1 MCGIVAASGDVTAA
15 ECERMLD
22 RLAHRG
28 PDEQGTTQVG
38 CTWLGH
44 RRLSIVDVDGGHQ
57 PLANEDETRWIVGNG
72 EIYNHVELR
81 AALAAHRFRT
91 KSDNEVILHLIEEAG
106 PSSIGRMIG
115 MFAFVVA
122 DSEGKLVAARDT
134 IGIKPLYWARQG
146 QTVLFASEI
155 KCFDEVWRPF
165 VEEFPP
171 GHYWTSDEGLVS
183 YAKVPAPQSAPQ
195 PVRPDE
201 MPSEMLLGN
210 IREALTRA
218 VERRMMADVPV
229 GVFLS
234 GGLDSSL
241 IASLATRIAAKEGR
255 RILSFAVGL
264 KGSPDLVAAREVAE
278 FLGTHH
284 YERVYTPD
292 EALAIVPEV
301 VEMMESF
308 DPSLVQS
315 AVANYMLAEL
325 TAQHV
330 KVVLTGE
337 GSDELFAGYKYHKS
351 IDSRTEIH
359 KELVRSVSELHHLN
373 LQRCDRTTMAHGLEA
388 RVPFL
393 DLDFIELA
401 LSLPVEWKLYGA
413 EQTEKWI
420 LRKAF
425 EGYLPDSVLWR
436 EKEQFNEGS
445 GMQSVLQQK
454 LGDTVS
460 ADEFA
465 VHRNVVT
472 PPLATQEEMAYFRM
486 FENRFRGVK
495 VPKVLGRSNVAFAVG
510 AGNAR
515 V

>member
-1 MCGIVAASGDVTAA
+1 MCGIVAVSGKITAA

-28 PDEQGTTQVG
+28 PDDAGARQVG
-38 CTWLGH
+38 ETWLGH
-44 RRLSIVDVDGGHQ
+44 RRLSIVDVGGGHQ
-57 PLANEDETRWIVGNG
+57 PFANEDETRWIVGNG
-72 EIYNHVELR
+72 EIYNHEELR
-81 AALAAHRFRT
+81 QSLTGHTFRT

-106 PSSIGRMIG
+106 PSSIARMIG

-122 DSEGKLVAARDT
+122 DSNGKIVAGRDA

-155 KCFDEVWRPF
+155 KCFDETRRPY

-171 GHYWTSDEGLVS
+171 GHYWTPDEGLVAF
-183 YAKVPAPQSAPQ
+183 AKIPEPDHVPQ
-195 PVRPDE
+195 PIRSNE
-201 MPSEMLLGN
+201 MPSDTILRD
-210 IREALTRA
+210 IRSTLTRA

-241 IASLATRIAAKEGR
+241 IASLASRIAAREGR
-255 RILSFAVGL
+255 RIQSFAVGL
-264 KGSPDLVAAREVAE
+264 EGSADLLAAREVAE
-278 FLGTHH
+278 FLGTDHR
-284 YERVYTPD
+284 ERVYTPN

-351 IDSRTEIH
+351 IHSRVELH
-359 KELVRSVSELHHLN
+359 RELVRSVRELHHLN

-393 DLDFIELA
+393 DLDFIDLA
-401 LSLPVEWKLYGA
+401 LSLPLEWKLHGP

-420 LRKAF
+420 LRVAF

-445 GMQSVLQQK
+445 GMQSVLRQA
-454 LGDTVS
+454 LSDTVS
-460 ADEFA
+460 EDEFA
-465 VHRNVVT
+465 TERNAVD
-472 PPLATQEEMAYFRM
+472 PPLVSREEMAYFRI
-486 FENRFRGVK
+486 FQRRFGGVK
-495 VPKVLGRSNVAFAVG
+495 LPKVAGRSNAAFA
-510 AGNAR
+510 
-515 V
+515 